1 MTGQSEANIQA
12 AIMLAV
18 CKTGARLFRNNIGVG
33 WIGKSETIS
42 SEQRVMVY
50 SGDVIVRQARP
61 LHAGLIK
68 GSSDLIG
75 WDGIGRFLAVE
86 VKAKTGRASLDQ
98 LRFID
103 AVNKA
108 GGRAGIARSAQEAV
122 DIAMRAL

>member
-18 CKTGARLFRNNIGVG
+18 CKTGARLFRNNVGVG

-42 SEQRVMVY
+42 HESPVWVY
-50 SGDVIVRQARP
+50 PGDVIVRQARP

-75 WDGIGRFLAVE
+75 WDDSGRFLAVE
-86 VKAKTGRASLDQ
+86 VKAKTGRASPDQ